1 MIYFHYQSFCK
12 ITVSSNF
19 CCIHSKEEDI
29 VLKITNKVKVL
40 KHDLECKE
48 QANKEMLET
57 LTYLKTKNE
66 DYARQLTQLSSTV
79 DLLVKNKHESIKR
92 MDEMKDELVAKKTII
107 DELIVEFDNQ
117 TTLLEEKKAENV
129 DLTEQLQFAITKNDG
144 LESEVQTLVANKRI
158 LENHLNEKK
167 NIIETL
173 SEDIN
178 KLCTGCE
185 EMSDDIDIKNQLLN
199 EKIAEN
205 VNLAEQLR
213 FAKSEISELKT
224 AIQTLFIAVGTKQ
237 TSS

>member
-1 MIYFHYQSFCK
+1 MQNNGIYHQLLLHS
-12 ITVSSNF
+12 
-19 CCIHSKEEDI
+19 HSKEEDI

-48 QANKEMLET
+48 QANKEMMET

-66 DYARQLTQLSSTV
+66 DYARQLTQLSLTV
-79 DLLVKNKHESIKR
+79 DQLVNNKHESIKR
-92 MDEMKDELVAKKTII
+92 MDEMKDELAAKKTII

-117 TTLLEEKKAENV
+117 TTLLEEQKAENC
-129 DLTEQLQFAITKNDG
+129 DLTEQLQLAITKNDG
-144 LESEVQTLVANKRI
+144 LEAEVQTLVATTRI

-167 NIIETL
+167 NTIETL
-173 SEDIN
+173 SADIN

-199 EKIAEN
+199 EKVAEN

-213 FAKSEISELKT
+213 CAKSEISELKT
-224 AIQTLFIAVGTKQ
+224 AIQTFFMAVGTTQ
-237 TSS
+237 MSS

>member
-1 MIYFHYQSFCK
+1 LHNTSFCL
-12 ITVSSNF
+12 ITVSSNNF
-19 CCIHSKEEDI
+19 CCVHSKEEDI

-48 QANKEMLET
+48 QANKEMMET

-66 DYARQLTQLSSTV
+66 DYARQLTQLSLTV
-79 DLLVKNKHESIKR
+79 DQLVNNKHESIKR
-92 MDEMKDELVAKKTII
+92 MDEMKDELAAKKTII

-117 TTLLEEKKAENV
+117 TTLLEEQKAENC
-129 DLTEQLQFAITKNDG
+129 DLTEQLQLGITKNDG
-144 LESEVQTLVANKRI
+144 LESEVQTLVATTRI

-167 NIIETL
+167 NTIETL
-173 SEDIN
+173 SADIN

-199 EKIAEN
+199 EKVAEN

-213 FAKSEISELKT
+213 CAKSEISELKT
-224 AIQTLFIAVGTKQ
+224 AIQTLFMAVGTTQ
-237 TSS
+237 MSS